1 MLNVF
6 DSADP
11 FPILLALVPLI
22 AYLLV
27 ISGVRLSG
35 RALVT
40 TGGRDIAAL
49 ALAVSGLLAVGPAEL
64 FFPSAAATVF
74 GPAVWIALAVFY
86 GLSVTLLALSFPPR
100 IAVYGRTAEELFEP
114 LLAAAQ
120 TLDAKASGDPAL
132 LQVTLPALGIHLRVD
147 GHRGIDY
154 AQIVAFEPNV
164 SLRFWSRLLGAT
176 RAEVQGQT
184 TPFPRRGFAMLGF
197 TLILGGVLLAQS
209 FGKQELLVQGFRD
222 WLWR

>member
-11 FPILLALVPLI
+11 FTILLALVPLI

-27 ISGVRLSG
+27 ISAVRLSG

-49 ALAVSGLLAVGPAEL
+49 ALAVSGLLATGPAEL

-74 GPAVWIALAVFY
+74 GPAVWVALAVFY
-86 GLSVTLLALSFPPR
+86 GLTVSLVALSFPPR

-120 TLDAKASGDPAL
+120 TLDSKASGDEKL
-132 LQVTLPALGIHLRVD
+132 LQVTLPSLGVHLRLD

-154 AQIVAFEPNV
+154 VQIVAFEPNV
-164 SLRFWSRLLGAT
+164 SLRFWSKLLAAT
-176 RAEVQGQT
+176 RGKVQGQT
-184 TPFPRRGFAMLGF
+184 TSFPRRGIAMFGF
-197 TLILGGVLLAQS
+197 TLILGAVLLTQS
-209 FGKQELLVQGFRD
+209 FGQRELLVQGFRD
-222 WLWR
+222 WFWR

>member
-11 FPILLALVPLI
+11 FTILLALVPLI

-74 GPAVWIALAVFY
+74 GPAVWLALAVFY
-86 GLSVTLLALSFPPR
+86 GLSVSLIALSFPPR
-100 IAVYGRTAEELFEP
+100 IAVYGRTADELFEP

-120 TLDAKASGDPAL
+120 TLDAKASGDAGL
-132 LQVTLPALGIHLRVD
+132 LQVTLPVLGIHLRVD

-164 SLRFWSRLLGAT
+164 SLRFWSKLLGAT
-176 RAEVQGQT
+176 RAKVQGQT
-184 TPFPRRGFAMLGF
+184 IPFPRRGFAMLGF
-197 TLILGGVLLAQS
+197 TLILGGVLLTQS

>member
-1 MLNVF
+1 MVNVF

-11 FPILLALVPLI
+11 FTILLALLPLI

-27 ISGVRLSG
+27 ISAVRLSG

-40 TGGRDIAAL
+40 TGGRDVAAL

-64 FFPSAAATVF
+64 FFPSAAAAVF

-86 GLSVTLLALSFPPR
+86 GLSVSLVALSFPPR
-100 IAVYGRTAEELFEP
+100 IAVYGRTAEELFGP
-114 LLAAAQ
+114 LLEAAQ
-120 TLDAKASGDPAL
+120 TLDAKASGDERL
-132 LQVTLPALGIHLRVD
+132 LQVTLPTLGIHLRID

-164 SLRFWSRLLGAT
+164 SLRFWSKLLGAT
-176 RAEVQGQT
+176 RAKVHAQT

-197 TLILGGVLLAQS
+197 TLVLGGILLTQS
-209 FGKQELLVQGFRD
+209 FGQQELPVHGFGD
-222 WLWR
+222 WLGR

>member
-11 FPILLALVPLI
+11 FTILLALVPLI

-27 ISGVRLSG
+27 ISAVRLSG

-86 GLSVTLLALSFPPR
+86 GLSVSLIALSFPPP
-100 IAVYGRTAEELFEP
+100 IHS
-114 LLAAAQ
+114 
-120 TLDAKASGDPAL
+120 DA
-132 LQVTLPALGIHLRVD
+132 
-147 GHRGIDY
+147 
-154 AQIVAFEPNV
+154 
-164 SLRFWSRLLGAT
+164 
-176 RAEVQGQT
+176 
-184 TPFPRRGFAMLGF
+184 RRK
-197 TLILGGVLLAQS
+197 TECNQ
-209 FGKQELLVQGFRD
+209 
-222 WLWR
+222 

>member
-11 FPILLALVPLI
+11 FTVLLALVPLI

-27 ISGVRLSG
+27 ISAVRLSG

-86 GLSVTLLALSFPPR
+86 GLSVSLIALSFPPR
-100 IAVYGRTAEELFEP
+100 IAVYGRTADELFEP
-114 LLAAAQ
+114 LVAAAQ
-120 TLDAKASGDPAL
+120 TLDPKASGDAGL
-132 LQVTLPALGIHLRVD
+132 LQVTLPELGIHLRVD

-164 SLRFWSRLLGAT
+164 SLRFWSKLLGAT
-176 RAEVQGQT
+176 RAKVQGQT
-184 TPFPRRGFAMLGF
+184 DPLPRRGFAMLGF
-197 TLILGGVLLAQS
+197 TLVLGCVLLTQS
-209 FGKQELLVQGFRD
+209 FGQQELLVQGFRD